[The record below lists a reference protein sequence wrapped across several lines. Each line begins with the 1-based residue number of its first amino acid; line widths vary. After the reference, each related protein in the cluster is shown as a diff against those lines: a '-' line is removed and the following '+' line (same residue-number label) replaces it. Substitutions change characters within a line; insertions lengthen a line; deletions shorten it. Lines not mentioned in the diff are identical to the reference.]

1 MLSSTNQEGKMMR
14 QLEYAENRTV
24 GIAELLDEERHC
36 FEFSEEAALDWLKK
50 YAVSFRKEYAG

>member
-1 MLSSTNQEGKMMR
+1 MMR